1 MGSPSIPPNPWRPSW
16 CFSVVFCLCSLGL
29 CLILFPFCTTYA
41 APDTLGILTQAH
53 LAHVDEALAFP
64 GLSIFEGE
72 QLTTDPQG
80 RICVRVGHSVLAMTG
95 NTSAAM
101 FHITDGIHVDVDTGS
116 VYFNGAAG
124 EVAEIHVGDAF
135 LRTATKEA
143 SQVRLIILAPNVLQ
157 VTAQKGGLNFSYR
170 QEFRYLPEGLTYRVY
185 LDAPA
190 EPQMDA
196 VDTPKVGIAGK
207 VAYFIMGGA
216 TAGAAVWG
224 IHEIVAEG
232 NPPISPAKP

>member
-1 MGSPSIPPNPWRPSW
+1 MEVIMVFLR
-16 CFSVVFCLCSLGL
+16 FCLSVSLSVGM
-29 CLILFPFCTTYA
+29 ILFPFCHAYA
-41 APDTLGILTQAH
+41 APETLGILTQAH

-80 RICVRVGHSVLAMTG
+80 RISVRVGHSVLTLAG
-95 NTSAAM
+95 NTSATM
-101 FHITDGIHVDVDTGS
+101 FHISEGVHMDVMAGS
-116 VYFNGAAG
+116 VYFNGAPG
-124 EVAEIHVGDAF
+124 ELAEMHVGDAF

-157 VTAQKGGLNFSYR
+157 ITAQKGGLNFSYR
-170 QEFRYLPEGLTYRVY
+170 QEFRYLPEGLTYRIY

-190 EPQMDA
+190 EPQVDA
-196 VDTPKVGIAGK
+196 VDATKAGIAGK
-207 VAYFIMGGA
+207 VAYFILGGVG
-216 TAGAAVWG
+216 AGAAAWG
-224 IHEIVAEG
+224 IHEIVAGG